1 MFNRFTQGARRVA
14 HDAPKI
20 ARELGDSTVEAEHL
34 LLAIARRD
42 DDPAAEVLREAG
54 LDYDA
59 ISGALLAESERSLA
73 AVGVSAEHLTFS
85 PFVESPRFATSAKW
99 ALELSLRIAL
109 ERGDKRIGTGHVA
122 LAILN
127 AKRGTVPRALAIAGV
142 DRETLATEIRSSG
155 LGRP

>member
-1 MFNRFTQGARRVA
+1 MFNRFTKDARGVA

-20 ARELGDSTVEAEHL
+20 ARELGDSSVEAEHL

-42 DDPAAEVLREAG
+42 DPAARVLHDAG

-59 ISGALLAESERSLA
+59 IASALIAESERSLA

-85 PFVESPRFATSAKW
+85 PYAEAPRFATSAKW

-127 AKRGTVPRALAIAGV
+127 AKLGTVPRALAIAGV

>member
-1 MFNRFTQGARRVA
+1 MFNHFTREARGVA

-20 ARELGDSTVEAEHL
+20 ARELGDSSVEAEHL
-34 LLAIARRD
+34 LLAISRRD
-42 DDPAAEVLREAG
+42 DAAARVLRGAG
-54 LDYDA
+54 LDFDA
-59 ISGALLAESERSLA
+59 IMTALVTESERSLA

-85 PFVESPRFATSAKW
+85 PFVETPRFAKSAKS

-109 ERGDKRIGTGHVA
+109 ERGDRRIGTGHVA
-122 LAILN
+122 LAILD

-142 DRETLATEIRSSG
+142 DREALATEIRSSG